1 MPPIILLA
9 AVCALTAAALMTD
22 SLRRGRVHCALR
34 KLAVE
39 QRMHFSAY
47 DQLRLAPRVANGLD
61 VPGAAAVGI
70 VDLLYASE
78 DGRYRY
84 IFTVEYT
91 TGVVQSKRR
100 IRRAAAFSEPRERTA
115 TVPPCAIRMAPIEL
129 PLLEQYRW
137 LLQAPVPPAPTS
149 GSE

>member
-9 AVCALTAAALMTD
+9 VMCALTAAALMTD
-22 SLRRGRVHCALR
+22 TLRRRRIHRALR
-34 KLAVE
+34 RLAVE

-61 VPGAAAVGI
+61 IPGAAAVGI

-100 IRRAAAFSEPRERTA
+100 IRRAAAFSEPRDRTA
-115 TVPPCAIRMAPIEL
+115 TVPPCAIRMAPLDL

-137 LLQAPVPPAPTS
+137 LLQPAAASLSTAD
-149 GSE
+149 SE

>member
-1 MPPIILLA
+1 MMA
-9 AVCALTAAALMTD
+9 DVF
-22 SLRRGRVHCALR
+22 RRRHMHRGLR

-39 QRMHFSAY
+39 QQMHFSPH
-47 DQLRLAPRVANGLD
+47 DQLRLAPRVAGGLD

-70 VDLLYASE
+70 VDLLYASK
-78 DGRYRY
+78 DGQYRY

-100 IRRAAAFSEPRERTA
+100 VRRAAAFSEPRERST
-115 TVPPCAIRMAPIEL
+115 TVPPCAIRMAPPDL

-137 LLQAPVPPAPTS
+137 LLQQQP
-149 GSE
+149 

>member
-9 AVCALTAAALMTD
+9 VLCALTAAALMAD
-22 SLRRGRVHCALR
+22 VMRRRRMHCNLRR
-34 KLAVE
+34 LAVE
-39 QRMHFSAY
+39 QRMHFSVH
-47 DQLRLAPRVANGLD
+47 DQLRLAPRVASGLN

-70 VDLLYASE
+70 IDLLYASE
-78 DGRYRY
+78 NGRYRY

-100 IRRAAAFSEPRERTA
+100 VRRAAAFSEPRERSE
-115 TVPPCAIRMAPIEL
+115 TVPPCAIRLAPLEL

-137 LLQAPVPPAPTS
+137 LLKPAPTTS
-149 GSE
+149 DSE